1 MSIEKYRVVISDRA
15 KNMLGVHL
23 KFIARVN
30 KDAALKTKEDLIEAI
45 RSLQQMPQRF
55 PFFEAPYI
63 PPNKYH
69 KLFVP
74 KWYLVLYQIRD
85 DTVYVDYIVDCRKDY
100 GWLL

>member
-23 KFIARVN
+23 KFITRVN

-55 PFFEAPYI
+55 PFF
-63 PPNKYH
+63 
-69 KLFVP
+69 
-74 KWYLVLYQIRD
+74 
-85 DTVYVDYIVDCRKDY
+85 
-100 GWLL
+100 